1 MKQVLLAQAV
11 MHCTGAIGKQL
22 STDLMLAC
30 LQNKVPG
37 FPGRTKRTHLGEE
50 NLQNKLESQ
59 IDTL

>member
-30 LQNKVPG
+30 LQNKVPE
-37 FPGRTKRTHLGEE
+37 FPGRTKRTNLLEE
-50 NLQNKLESQ
+50 YLENILESQ
-59 IDTL
+59 IHTY